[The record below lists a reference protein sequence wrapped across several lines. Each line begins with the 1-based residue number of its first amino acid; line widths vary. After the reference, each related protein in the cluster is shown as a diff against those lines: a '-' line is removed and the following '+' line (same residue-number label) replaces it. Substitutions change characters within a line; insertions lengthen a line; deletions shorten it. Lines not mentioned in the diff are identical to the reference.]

1 MKKTFFYILIFLS
14 TKTFAQLP
22 LTSIYFFDIKKSN
35 KGISLSNPQLI
46 SKKKGYNNQPY
57 FTPDGNYFYFVSALD
72 TNNVEIFSID
82 ITKKKYKVK
91 RITHTKYEAEYS
103 PKYTPDM
110 ERISCVRVEKDKK
123 TQLLYSYS
131 KKGKKPIQILPALK
145 TIGYYE
151 WINQNEFISFEL
163 PEPFYLVKHNLSAN
177 KADTIAQNIGR
188 TFYNL
193 RSKGKVVFL
202 DKSDS
207 SNWVLRTVAPD
218 NMKTFNKKNNVEN
231 PILAKV
237 LPNEEDY
244 CFTQEGHILM
254 GHEGKL
260 YILKNP
266 FKTKHLQW
274 EEIANL
280 QPFGIEKFYRLAISV
295 DNTKL
300 AVVVYEG
307 DKP

>member
-1 MKKTFFYILIFLS
+1 MKKIFFLLFTLVALKS
-14 TKTFAQLP
+14 NSQLP
-22 LTSIYFFDIKKSN
+22 STRIYFFDIKKSN
-35 KGISLSNPQLI
+35 KGMTISNPQLI
-46 SKKKGYNNQPY
+46 TKSKGYNNQPY
-57 FTPDGNYFYFVSALD
+57 FTPDGDFFYFVKALD
-72 TNNVEIFSID
+72 TNNIEIYSINLN
-82 ITKKKYKVK
+82 KKNYKIKQV
-91 RITHTKYEAEYS
+91 THTKGISEYS

-110 ERISCVRVEKDKK
+110 SRISCVRVEKDKK
-123 TQLLYSYS
+123 TQHFFSYS
-131 KKGKKPIQILPALK
+131 KKGKNPIHILPSLK
-145 TIGYYE
+145 TIGYYD
-151 WINQNEFISFEL
+151 WLNQNEFLSFEL

-207 SNWVLRTVAPD
+207 NQWVLRTVASE
-218 NMKTFNKKNNVEN
+218 NLKTYNKKNNVEN
-231 PILAKV
+231 PILARV

-260 YILKNP
+260 YTLKNP
-266 FKTKHLQW
+266 FKTTHLQW
-274 EEIANL
+274 EEIADLRN
-280 QPFGIEKFYRLAISV
+280 FGIEKFYRLAISI

-300 AVVVYEG
+300 AVVAYEG
-307 DKP
+307 EKP